1 MIYNFISFLIFD
13 FRLCF
18 AIGKRIFLMRW
29 RHDKEWISLTN
40 DTSEGF
46 LLEAECQVHESPHV
60 ITILQTNSDMN
71 R

>member
-1 MIYNFISFLIFD
+1 
-13 FRLCF
+13 
-18 AIGKRIFLMRW
+18 MRW

-71 R
+71 RYYKMSYMCY